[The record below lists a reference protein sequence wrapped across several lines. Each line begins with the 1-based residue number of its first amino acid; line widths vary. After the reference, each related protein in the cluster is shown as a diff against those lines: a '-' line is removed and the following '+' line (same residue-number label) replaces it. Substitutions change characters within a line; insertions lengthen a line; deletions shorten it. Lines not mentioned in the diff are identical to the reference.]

1 MGFYCPHKAIWSD
14 HLAVLALLKASL
26 INLRINHSKNT
37 ILKLD
42 DFGQWRLQRQQYWTI
57 WNLKISGKRAK
68 ISFYQ
73 RTLLFYDMYK
83 CRHATLASQAYE
95 STLARPNTASD
106 ILALGT
112 RLRKPCRLCSFDSLE
127 RCVGLCYWR
136 NWRQRHTYTHT
147 VKTNY
152 PTSRHGEI
160 TLCVVCLNI
169 GQ

>member
-83 CRHATLASQAYE
+83 CRHATLASQACE
-95 STLARPNTASD
+95 STLARPKHGQWYPGSGYEIAK
-106 ILALGT
+106 ALQAMQLWLSRT
-112 RLRKPCRLCSFDSLE
+112 LRGIMLLEKLETKAHIHTHSQNKLSNKPS
-127 RCVGLCYWR
+127 WR
-136 NWRQRHTYTHT
+136 DHF
-147 VKTNY
+147 
-152 PTSRHGEI
+152 
-160 TLCVVCLNI
+160 VCCLS
-169 GQ
+169 